1 MADELSSRILLGA
14 VAGDIIG
21 SRFEWHPIKSE
32 DFELIHPDCRFT
44 DDSVLTLAVAEAIL
58 EGKNYQQKILDFAK
72 RYPQA
77 GYGGRFRKWV
87 QSGGGEA
94 YNSYGNGSAMRVSAI
109 GWAFNNEVEV
119 LQEAKASAMITH
131 NHSEGI
137 KDAQATALAVFL
149 ARKGVHKDLIMQRIV
164 DQFKYALDFSLDDI
178 RPSYDFDVTCQGTV
192 PPALVAFHESL
203 SYEDAI
209 RKAISLG
216 GDADTLAA
224 ITGAIAE
231 AYYGGIPLWLE
242 TEIEKYLPPHL
253 SNIVERFNLVARK
266 NLETWGV
273 L

>member
-1 MADELSSRILLGA
+1 MAEQLSSKILLGA

-32 DFELIHPDCRFT
+32 EFELIHPDCHFT

-77 GYGGRFRKWV
+77 GYGGRFQNWV
-87 QSGGGEA
+87 RSGGGEA
-94 YNSYGNGSAMRVSAI
+94 YNSFGNGSAMRVSAI

-119 LQEAKASAMITH
+119 LQEAQASAEVTH

-137 KDAQATALAVFL
+137 KGAQATALAIFL
-149 ARKGVHKDLIMQRIV
+149 ARKGVHKDLILQRIIN
-164 DQFKYALDFSLDDI
+164 QFNYSLDFSLNDI
-178 RPSYDFDVTCQGTV
+178 RPNYDFDVTCQGTV
-192 PPALVAFHESL
+192 PPALVAFYESQN
-203 SYEDAI
+203 YEDAV

-231 AYYGGIPLWLE
+231 AYYGGIPIWLE
-242 TEIEKYLPPHL
+242 KEIEKFIPAHL
-253 SNIVERFNLVARK
+253 RCVIERFNQVVEKLWKPV
-266 NLETWGV
+266 T
-273 L
+273 